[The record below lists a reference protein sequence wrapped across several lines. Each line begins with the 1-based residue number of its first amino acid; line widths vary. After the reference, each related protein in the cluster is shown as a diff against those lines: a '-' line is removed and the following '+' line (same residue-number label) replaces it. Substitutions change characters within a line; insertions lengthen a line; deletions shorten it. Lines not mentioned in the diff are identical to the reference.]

1 MIILLLFAAGCTMPV
16 GKEIYLSHGENISG
30 LYAVYC
36 KNGCITLKFD
46 ENYVNKDDDDYCD
59 LIGFISNSSR
69 QENDTLSLYAMA
81 EDGSV
86 FKGSK
91 KTFDSKRLTASF
103 NIDYKG
109 KDISYILICYEGIQY
124 GLDISKQNYPE
135 IFNIEPVTVEKYG
148 NHVYCPDYLFADDEK
163 INKCLIDCIE
173 SNGRYQYTDIF
184 ICDYQYFAPDNSIT
198 VYAHGYA
205 DGAVIDNID
214 FHANSTVGYEGPCFY
229 RDPVTREPY
238 PEISFDTSGLEDPE
252 MYFLKALRYIR
263 QNTDKKELNIY
274 NPVYGR
280 YQLKYNLLT
289 DSLHYEFIFNG
300 RQLADVD
307 ANTGEILKYDPWND
321 IDLLYR
327 EWVSEH

>member
-1 MIILLLFAAGCTMPV
+1 MIILLLFAAGCTMPA

-59 LIGFISNSSR
+59 LIGFISNSDR

-91 KTFDSKRLTASF
+91 KTFDSKGLMASF

-135 IFNIEPVTVEKYG
+135 IFNIEPVTVEK
-148 NHVYCPDYLFADDEK
+148 
-163 INKCLIDCIE
+163 
-173 SNGRYQYTDIF
+173 
-184 ICDYQYFAPDNSIT
+184 
-198 VYAHGYA
+198 
-205 DGAVIDNID
+205 
-214 FHANSTVGYEGPCFY
+214 
-229 RDPVTREPY
+229 
-238 PEISFDTSGLEDPE
+238 
-252 MYFLKALRYIR
+252 
-263 QNTDKKELNIY
+263 
-274 NPVYGR
+274 
-280 YQLKYNLLT
+280 
-289 DSLHYEFIFNG
+289 
-300 RQLADVD
+300 
-307 ANTGEILKYDPWND
+307 
-321 IDLLYR
+321 
-327 EWVSEH
+327 